1 MESFIGIIVGV
12 VIIIVVGIC
21 IKCFADNYDVEE
33 AQEKFVKNQKNL
45 RAKRKSKK

>member
-1 MESFIGIIVGV
+1 METFVGIIVGF

-21 IKCFADNYDVEE
+21 IKRYVDNYDVEE
-33 AQEKFVKNQKNL
+33 AQEKFIENQKKL